1 MSEVDKSD
9 RGMLMGT
16 IPPERNPRGKKIL
29 LAVLGIYTIILPF
42 LLYWIVTSFLESSDP
57 LILYFMPIIIFFF
70 GAFSYILLR
79 NIFSRYIAPV
89 DIFMSGLLALQSD
102 DSGL

>member
-1 MSEVDKSD
+1 
-9 RGMLMGT
+9 
-16 IPPERNPRGKKIL
+16 
-29 LAVLGIYTIILPF
+29 
-42 LLYWIVTSFLESSDP
+42 
-57 LILYFMPIIIFFF
+57 MPIIIFFF

>member
-1 MSEVDKSD
+1 VSEVDKSD

-29 LAVLGIYTIILPF
+29 LAVLGI
-42 LLYWIVTSFLESSDP
+42 
-57 LILYFMPIIIFFF
+57 
-70 GAFSYILLR
+70 
-79 NIFSRYIAPV
+79 FSRYIAPV